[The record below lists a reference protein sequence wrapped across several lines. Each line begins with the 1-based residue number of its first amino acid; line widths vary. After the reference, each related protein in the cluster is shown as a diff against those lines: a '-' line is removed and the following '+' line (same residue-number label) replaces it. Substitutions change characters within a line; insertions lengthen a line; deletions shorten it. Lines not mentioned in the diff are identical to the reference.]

1 MNSSVT
7 PTTLDIAE
15 AKRQLQQLSELHAA
29 GALSRESHELAT
41 RQLERR
47 ILDQVLRNATDQ
59 VTVETPAIK
68 SVVPRSRRLP
78 AMLAGLALLLAV
90 GAWGWFRYGSA
101 ESARSAASA
110 QKMGSVAAA
119 GGTLGNNP
127 HAQILDQIAQM
138 PEQAAAANTSVPGAS
153 LASGPTTVS
162 GTVSLAPA
170 LAGQAKADDTVF
182 IFARAAEGSRMP
194 LAMLRKQVRDL
205 PVQFVLDDSST
216 MSAAS
221 KLSQAGRVIVAARI
235 SKGANAVPL
244 NGDLAGQSAAVT
256 VGSKGLLIE
265 IRDVVKE

>member
-68 SVVPRSRRLP
+68 SVAPRSRRLP

-101 ESARSAASA
+101 ESARSVASA
-110 QKMGSVAAA
+110 QKMGSVAA

-153 LASGPTTVS
+153 LASGPTVS

-182 IFARAAEGSRMP
+182 IFARPTEGSRMP

-216 MSAAS
+216 MSATS

-235 SKGANAVPL
+235 SKGANAVPSK
-244 NGDLAGQSAAVT
+244 GDLAGQSAPVT
-256 VGSKGLLIE
+256 VGSKGVLIE
-265 IRDVVKE
+265 IREVVKE

>member
-7 PTTLDIAE
+7 PSTLDIAE

-47 ILDQVLRNATDQ
+47 ILDQVLRNATDR
-59 VTVETPAIK
+59 VTVETPAIR
-68 SVVPRSRRLP
+68 SVAARSRRLP

-101 ESARSAASA
+101 ESARSAASEPKLGA
-110 QKMGSVAAA
+110 VAASS
-119 GGTLGNNP
+119 GTLGSNP

-138 PEQAAAANTSVPGAS
+138 PEQAAANTSVQGAS
-153 LASGPTTVS
+153 LASGSTVS

-182 IFARAAEGSRMP
+182 IFARPVEGSRMP

-216 MSAAS
+216 MSATR
-221 KLSQAGRVIVAARI
+221 KLSQAGRVIVGARI

-244 NGDLAGQSAAVT
+244 KGDLAGQSAPVT

-265 IRDVVKE
+265 IREVVKE

>member
-15 AKRQLQQLSELHAA
+15 AKKQLQQLSELHAA

-68 SVVPRSRRLP
+68 SVAPRSRRLP
-78 AMLAGLALLLAV
+78 AMLAGLALLLAL

-138 PEQAAAANTSVPGAS
+138 PEQAAAANTSVQGAS
-153 LASGPTTVS
+153 LASGLTVS

-244 NGDLAGQSAAVT
+244 KGDLAGQSAPVT

-265 IRDVVKE
+265 IREVVKE

>member
-7 PTTLDIAE
+7 PSTLDIAE

-29 GALSRESHELAT
+29 GALSPEAHELAT

-59 VTVETPAIK
+59 VTVETPASR

-78 AMLAGLALLLAV
+78 ALLAGLALLLAV

-101 ESARSAASA
+101 ESARSAASE
-110 QKMGSVAAA
+110 QKMGSVAPA
-119 GGTLGNNP
+119 GGTLGSNP

-138 PEQAAAANTSVPGAS
+138 PEQAAANTSVPGAS
-153 LASGPTTVS
+153 LASGPTVS

-182 IFARAAEGSRMP
+182 IFARPAEGSRMP
-194 LAMLRKQVRDL
+194 LAMVRKQVRDL

-216 MSAAS
+216 MSATS
-221 KLSQAGRVIVAARI
+221 KLSQAGRVIVGARI

-244 NGDLAGQSAAVT
+244 KGDLAGQSAPVT

-265 IRDVVKE
+265 IREVVKE

>member
-47 ILDQVLRNATDQ
+47 ILDQVLRTATDQ

-68 SVVPRSRRLP
+68 SVAPRSRRLP

-90 GAWGWFRYGSA
+90 GAWGWFRYGST
-101 ESARSAASA
+101 ESARSVASA
-110 QKMGSVAAA
+110 QKMGSVAA
-119 GGTLGNNP
+119 GGTLGSNP

-153 LASGPTTVS
+153 LASVPTTVS

-182 IFARAAEGSRMP
+182 IFARATEGSRMP

-216 MSAAS
+216 MSATS

-235 SKGANAVPL
+235 SKGANAVPSK
-244 NGDLAGQSAAVT
+244 GDLAGQSAPVT
-256 VGSKGLLIE
+256 VGSKGVLIE
-265 IRDVVKE
+265 IREVVKE

>member
-47 ILDQVLRNATDQ
+47 ILDQVLRTATDQ

-68 SVVPRSRRLP
+68 SVAPRSRRLP

-90 GAWGWFRYGSA
+90 GAWGWFRYGST
-101 ESARSAASA
+101 ESARSVASA
-110 QKMGSVAAA
+110 QKMGSVAA
-119 GGTLGNNP
+119 GGTLGSNP

-153 LASGPTTVS
+153 LASGPTVS

-182 IFARAAEGSRMP
+182 IFARATEGSRMP

-216 MSAAS
+216 MSATS

-235 SKGANAVPL
+235 SKGANAVPSK
-244 NGDLAGQSAAVT
+244 GDLAGQSAPVT
-256 VGSKGLLIE
+256 VGSKGVLIE
-265 IRDVVKE
+265 IREVVKE